1 MNRLRTRVLR
11 GGTAFAC
18 ACLLGLT
25 GCGKAQPEPEKKET
39 VAVTVW
45 HYYNGMQKETFDSMV
60 EEFNETV
67 GKDSG
72 IHVEAV
78 SKGTIK
84 QLETAV
90 RDSLAGK
97 VGAENLPNLLAAYSD
112 MAYEVEQAGKAAD
125 LSVRFTDEEL
135 KEYMDNYIE
144 EGQFGSGKELK
155 LFPVAKSTELF
166 AINWTDWEPFAKET
180 GASEDD
186 FATWEGITRLSK
198 AYYDWTDA
206 RTEAPNDGK
215 AFFGR
220 DAFANYIIIG
230 SLQLGHEIT
239 RVENGKVTLDFDRE
253 TMRRLWDN
261 YYVPYVSG
269 CFAAYGKFR
278 SDDVKTGDL
287 LAFVGSNSGVT
298 YLPSTVTYEDGSS
311 HEIESRIYPLPNFE
325 KTTPWAV
332 QQGAGMLMISSSEPQ
347 EEAAA
352 SFLKWFTDVDQN
364 LEFAIN
370 SGYLPV
376 KKAAND
382 WPRVEQ
388 ELTENSSHYQVTDL
402 MEISLKSG
410 IDIVNNYQLY
420 TAKPFA
426 GGAEVRNILNSTM
439 DQKAQNDRKTV
450 VGLIDSGVSR
460 EEAISRFDTDENFDE
475 WYEDTKKQLETVGER
490 YGW

>member
-1 MNRLRTRVLR
+1 MNRLRMKMLK
-11 GGTAFAC
+11 GTTALAC
-18 ACLLGLT
+18 ALILGLT
-25 GCGKAQPEPEKKET
+25 GCGSAQPEPEKKEP
-39 VAVTVW
+39 VNVTVW

-60 EEFNETV
+60 EEFNENV
-67 GKDSG
+67 GKENG

-84 QLETAV
+84 QLVSAV

-97 VGAENLPNLLAAYSD
+97 VGAENLPSLLAAYSD

-125 LSVRFTDEEL
+125 LAQLFTAEEL
-135 KEYMDNYIE
+135 SEYMDSYIE
-144 EGQFGSGKELK
+144 EGQFSNDQELK
-155 LFPVAKSTELF
+155 LFPIAKSTELF
-166 AINWTDWEPFAKET
+166 AVNWTDWEPFAQET
-180 GASEDD
+180 GATEDD
-186 FATWEGITRLSK
+186 FATWEGITRLSE
-198 AYYDWTDA
+198 AYYNWTDA
-206 RTEAPNDGK
+206 RTETPDDGK

-239 RVENGKVTLDFDRE
+239 KVENGKVTLDFDKA

-261 YYVPYVSG
+261 YYVPYVNG
-269 CFAAYGKFR
+269 YFAAYGKFR

-325 KTTPWAV
+325 GTSPCAV
-332 QQGAGMLMISSSEPQ
+332 QQGAGILMLSGSEEQ

-352 SFLKWFTDVDQN
+352 TFLKWFTDVHQN

-382 WPRVEQ
+382 WAIVDK
-388 ELTENSSHYQVTDL
+388 ELQDHGSHYQVTDL
-402 MEISLKSG
+402 MKTSLESG
-410 IDIVNNYQLY
+410 IDIVNNYRLY

-426 GGAEVRNILNSTM
+426 GGAEVRNILDTTM
-439 DQKAQNDRKTV
+439 NQKAQDDRKAAV
-450 VGLIDSGVSR
+450 ELMAGGISR
-460 EEAISRFDTDENFDE
+460 EEAVSHFDTDENFDE
-475 WYEDTKKQLETVGER
+475 WYEDTRKQLESVGEK